1 MRKIKFR
8 VWHKPT
14 KKYVTMSQEDWS
26 YGKGKVKYKDSGDFL
41 AISHDGFLCHEGYG
55 NGADNVEDPEN
66 YVVQQHTGLKDKN
79 GVEIYEGDYVH
90 RADGYVG
97 FVEYGRVLHS
107 NTGLAYLGFYL
118 RKDKDNYTHIDGTLE
133 VIGNIFE
140 GVDK

>member
-1 MRKIKFR
+1 MREIKFR
-8 VWHKPT
+8 VYDT
-14 KKYVTMSQEDWS
+14 EKKKLS
-26 YGKGKVKYKDSGDFL
+26 YGFSIRSL
-41 AISHDGFLCHEGYG
+41 AEEMVQPVIESYV
-55 NGADNVEDPEN
+55 DNLIW
-66 YVVQQHTGLKDKN
+66 QQYTGLKDKN

>member
-1 MRKIKFR
+1 MREIKFR
-8 VWHKPT
+8 ICHET
-14 KKYVTMSQEDWS
+14 
-26 YGKGKVKYKDSGDFL
+26 DFL
-41 AISHDGFLCHEGYG
+41 GNNIKAVIYPEDSRDFLLDLYG
-55 NGADNVEDPEN
+55 VVYEN
-66 YVVQQHTGLKDKN
+66 YGTKDKPMWENVFDATAFVQRYTGLKDKN

>member
-1 MRKIKFR
+1 MREIKFR
-8 VWHKPT
+8 ICHET
-14 KKYVTMSQEDWS
+14 
-26 YGKGKVKYKDSGDFL
+26 DFL
-41 AISHDGFLCHEGYG
+41 GNNIKAVIYPEDSRDFLLDLYG
-55 NGADNVEDPEN
+55 VVYEN
-66 YVVQQHTGLKDKN
+66 YGTKDKPMWENVFDATAFVQRYTGLKDKN

-107 NTGLAYLGFYL
+107 NTGLAYLGLYL